1 MALNSPRILVVDD
14 NDAGRYVKVHTL
26 RTSGF
31 AVSEATTGAEAVE
44 LTSREGADLVVL
56 DVKLPD
62 ISGIEVCRRVK
73 ATCPGTM
80 VLQTSAAFIG
90 AKDRAAGLQ
99 GGADSYLIEPI
110 DPPELVASVKALL
123 RTRHAESELRQL
135 NRQLEQRVAERT
147 DELEQ
152 ANRRL
157 QAEIEERRRTETAL
171 RLAEKMELVGQLTGG
186 IAHDFN
192 NLLTVISGNLELLAE
207 AVSGGKP
214 IDPAR
219 LQRMMAAAQ
228 NATSQAARLTRR
240 LLVLSRRDDP
250 RPQPAR
256 IGRILSGLEEFV
268 RRTLGE
274 AVALELFLEPQG
286 WSCHID
292 QIQFETAVLNLAVNA
307 RDAMPDGGVFA
318 IRTANVTIGA
328 DRSSDVHGDI
338 DRDIAAG
345 DYVLLTVSDTGIGMD
360 EDVLERAFEPFFTT
374 KDVGKGSGLGLSQVH
389 SFVGSA
395 GGGIKVESAPGK
407 GTSFHIYLPRSAQ
420 EERKRPESEEAVS
433 VAGGGCETILVVED
447 DPAVLEVALRTIRG
461 LGYDVITALNG
472 PEALDILRARPV
484 DLVFSDV
491 VMPEGMNGY
500 QLAVAAR
507 AIDPGVKILL
517 TSGYSAGHRPGHDPS
532 LPMLHKPYTRVQL
545 AARIRAVL
553 DERREDLRPKPVRQ
567 HAAAT
572 RASGNIRASG

>member
-1 MALNSPRILVVDD
+1 MALKAPLILVVDD
-14 NDAGRYVKVHTL
+14 NDAGRYVKAHTL
-26 RTSGF
+26 RTNGF
-31 AVSEATTGAEAVE
+31 VVSEAATGTQAVE
-44 LTSREGADLVVL
+44 LTAREGPDLVVL
-56 DVKLPD
+56 DIKLPD

-73 ATCPGTM
+73 ASCPGTM
-80 VLQTSAAFIG
+80 VLQTSAAFVG
-90 AKDRAAGLQ
+90 ARDRAAGLQ

-110 DPPELVASVKALL
+110 DPPELVASVTALL
-123 RTRHAESELRQL
+123 RTRQAESELRQL

-147 DELEQ
+147 AELEE

-192 NLLTVISGNLELLAE
+192 NLLTVISGNLELLSE

-214 IDPAR
+214 IDPLR
-219 LQRMMAAAQ
+219 LQRMMGAAQ
-228 NATSQAARLTRR
+228 NATNHAARLTRR
-240 LLVLSRRDDP
+240 LLVLSRRDDA

-256 IGRILSGLEEFV
+256 IGRLLAGLEEFI

-274 AVALELFLEPQG
+274 AVSFDLLLEPQG
-286 WSCHID
+286 WSCRID

-307 RDAMPDGGVFA
+307 RDAMPEGGTFV
-318 IRTANVTIGA
+318 IRTANVTLGA
-328 DRSSDVHGDI
+328 DRRGDGEG
-338 DRDIAAG
+338 DIAAG
-345 DYVLLTVSDTGIGMD
+345 DYVLLSVSDTGVGMD

-389 SFVGSA
+389 SFVTAA
-395 GGGIKVESAPGK
+395 GGYIKTESAPGK
-407 GTSFHIYLPRSAQ
+407 GTSFRIYLPRSAQ
-420 EERKRPESEEAVS
+420 EERPGKPSEAD
-433 VAGGGCETILVVED
+433 AGVVGGCETILVVED
-447 DPAVLEVALRTIRG
+447 DPAVLDIALRTIRG
-461 LGYDVITALNG
+461 FGYDVMTSLNG
-472 PEALDILRARPV
+472 RDALEILRGRRV

-500 QLAVAAR
+500 QLAAAAR

-517 TSGYSAGHRPGHDPS
+517 TSGYSAGTRPGHDPS

-545 AARIRAVL
+545 AARLRAVL
-553 DERREDLRPKPVRQ
+553 DARPDDERPEAGRRCAATAR
-567 HAAAT
+567 AAASV
-572 RASGNIRASG
+572 RAPG